1 MKTIAEALADELIAA
16 ANEDGQK
23 SYTIK
28 KRDELEKVAK
38 TNRWLIIYPKYNTYI
53 SIFINMSSYIIAGSS
68 DKVDTAEVCIKC
80 MKVWKHG

>member
-1 MKTIAEALADELIAA
+1 LIAA

-38 TNRWLIIYPKYNTYI
+38 TNRWFNKSYTQVQYIYNNI
-53 SIFINMSSYIIAGSS
+53 
-68 DKVDTAEVCIKC
+68 
-80 MKVWKHG
+80 